1 MSWKHSERGDRLTDT
16 DNIFR
21 ITWTSSSTTYDL
33 YYCTTWYLLLT
44 TCSAYQLFWSHPDP
58 RLNPLLRTLSATMR
72 EIGRGAPESEV
83 LKMRATCKRMKL
95 LQRFMYTN
103 HFTISAIVSLRR
115 IPDSKLPVALR
126 GLPITNPW
134 IILLQLVQCIIN
146 PPALISASHFFE
158 TVITF
163 VICINDSFRV
173 LRHRLKNAH
182 SDEDL
187 CTVIYLHGQLL
198 DSCSQI
204 IDILEKWLYW
214 IATSMF
220 YVSLGV
226 TMSMVGG
233 VIDMENMLLLPVLR
247 WHRCTVWYTAY
258 GVYTL
263 PLRLPTC

>member
-1 MSWKHSERGDRLTDT
+1 
-16 DNIFR
+16 
-21 ITWTSSSTTYDL
+21 
-33 YYCTTWYLLLT
+33 
-44 TCSAYQLFWSHPDP
+44 
-58 RLNPLLRTLSATMR
+58 MR

-83 LKMRATCKRMKL
+83 IKMRATCKRMKL

-182 SDEDL
+182 SDEDF

-198 DSCSQI
+198 DSCSQV

-220 YVSLGV
+220 CVSLGV

-233 VIDMENMLLLPVLR
+233 VIDMENMLLLPGQMSSVLILCLFGDKLQESTESFANIAYSLH
-247 WHRCTVWYTAY
+247 WYAGTSKHRSLVLMSIIRARKPLSLRCGVFGYLSFPVAMNVFNKWYKFLNFLLK
-258 GVYTL
+258 V
-263 PLRLPTC
+263 